1 MSNQNNSLNTVTL
14 LEQQCNPTKNT
25 TYNLYVLGFA
35 SSTQPTNIL
44 SNLQRL
50 KKERWG
56 NKLLADTEKLLENPQ
71 IKILLSQT
79 VEEEKSK
86 EEKIDGDSNFNQL

>member
-14 LEQQCNPTKNT
+14 VKQQCNPTKNT

-35 SSTQPTNIL
+35 SSTQPTKSL

-50 KKERWG
+50 KKELWG
-56 NKLLADTEKLLENPQ
+56 DKLRTDAEKLLENPQ
-71 IKILLSQT
+71 IKTLLPQT
-79 VEEEKSK
+79 DNSK
-86 EEKIDGDSNFNQL
+86 TETQQ